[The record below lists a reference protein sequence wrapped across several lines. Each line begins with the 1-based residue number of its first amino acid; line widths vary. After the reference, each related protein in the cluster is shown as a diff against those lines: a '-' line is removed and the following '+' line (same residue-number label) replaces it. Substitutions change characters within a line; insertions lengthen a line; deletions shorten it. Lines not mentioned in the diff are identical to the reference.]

1 MKKNRKIV
9 LPQMV
14 YKPYNKYSQTNS
26 SSFEIPKK
34 KKNEKQTN
42 ERQLKL
48 RILFSFPFPKK
59 K

>member
-34 KKNEKQTN
+34 KKMKNKQMN
-42 ERQLKL
+42 AN
-48 RILFSFPFPKK
+48 SN
-59 K
+59 